1 MVTLLYQPA
10 ASVALMVWIS
20 PAHRNYIFARVAD
33 RAPIRHHLSTHLDD
47 PMLLAKPTAL
57 VIALT
62 SVMLLPRAATALSQ
76 DIGGISCDVIADY
89 GATTPAYFEVFQAY
103 LEGWLAGEKNVSK
116 LGKDDPDAATLL
128 SAIIE
133 YCKVSRDA
141 TFASAVAAVAK

>member
-1 MVTLLYQPA
+1 
-10 ASVALMVWIS
+10 
-20 PAHRNYIFARVAD
+20 
-33 RAPIRHHLSTHLDD
+33 
-47 PMLLAKPTAL
+47 MLLAKPTAL
-57 VIALT
+57 VIALS
-62 SVMLLPRAATALSQ
+62 SVMLFPRAATALSQ

-89 GATTPAYFEVFQAY
+89 GATSPPYFEVFQAY
-103 LEGWLAGEKNVSK
+103 LEGWLAGKKNVTK